1 MMAAVRLSD
10 VLNPPLRE
18 SLTIIRERS
27 AASQKVPDPAQ
38 ELSAHAQARAMLCVR
53 TLDYRTTLGSGDC
66 RLYPLTKAGLGL
78 VFVYLVA
85 QQATLEHVPSED

>member
-38 ELSAHAQARAMLCVR
+38 ELHTVALAVLLRA
-53 TLDYRTTLGSGDC
+53 LDYRTTLGSGDC
-66 RLYPLTKAGLGL
+66 RLYPN
-78 VFVYLVA
+78 
-85 QQATLEHVPSED
+85 